1 MSESNGA
8 GYPPPGYTPPS
19 GQSVPLAPLNADQP
33 AAPYSLGGSPPP
45 PTPGAAPAPQGGY
58 PTAPAGYPAA
68 QGGYPTASTGY
79 PTAPASYPAAPG
91 GYPAAPAGYP
101 AAPAGYPTGPG
112 GYPTAPGGYPT
123 GPGGYPM
130 SPGGYP
136 ISAPGYYGYAP
147 PSGRRFWGLQFLVYV
162 PYVGAIVA
170 VIVSLVQRYATRQS
184 PFPIVRENARWA
196 ANWALSFLLYVIASY
211 ALIVIVGFSTSTSS
225 YDSYGS
231 YDSSPSGWI
240 GIPVLLLLGIGV
252 YSLVTTIRGCVVSD
266 RNVHRPALAIPFF
279 RD

>member
-1 MSESNGA
+1 MSEWNGA
-8 GYPPPGYTPPS
+8 GYPPPSYTPPP
-19 GQSVPLAPLNADQP
+19 GQSVPLAPLNAEQP
-33 AAPYSLGGSPPP
+33 AAPYSLGGPPP
-45 PTPGAAPAPQGGY
+45 PPAPGAAPAPQGGFSTASVGYPTAQGSY
-58 PTAPAGYPAA
+58 PTAPAGYPM
-68 QGGYPTASTGY
+68 ASAG
-79 PTAPASYPAAPG
+79 YPAAPG
-91 GYPAAPAGYP
+91 GYPTTSGGYP
-101 AAPAGYPTGPG
+101 AA
-112 GYPTAPGGYPT
+112 
-123 GPGGYPM
+123 GGYPM
-130 SPGGYP
+130 SPGGFP

-162 PYVGAIVA
+162 PYIGAIVA
-170 VIVSLVQRYATRQS
+170 VIVSLVQRSAARQS

-266 RNVHRPALAIPFF
+266 RNVHRPALAIPFL